1 MRVTAALRRV
11 ALPFLSAMLALATPG
26 LAATRIEK
34 TFNLEPGGR
43 FRLQTGMGR
52 VRVTGKSGAGAH
64 MVVTSKGRDL
74 DDLLTFRYEESPQ
87 SVTVVAR
94 SQHHIFFGHDSVEFE
109 IEVPA
114 ETSIDIDTSG
124 GAITAENLKAPAKLE
139 TSGGGITVTGLSAD
153 LDAHTSG
160 GSIKL
165 RDIQGRSR
173 VETSGGGIEAV
184 SLQGPLRAETS
195 GGSIHLEDVTGD
207 ADVHTSGGG
216 ITIRNA
222 GGRVA
227 AETSGGSIDA
237 SFARGNARGGS
248 LESSG
253 GGISVALDPA
263 VGLNIDAE
271 GNHVRSDLPL
281 RVQGEI
287 SRHSLRGT
295 LGNGGEKLYLHTSGG
310 GVKISGL

>member
-1 MRVTAALRRV
+1 MHLFALRRTLLSCLG
-11 ALPFLSAMLALATPG
+11 ALLILSAPARAG
-26 LAATRIEK
+26 TRIEK
-34 TFNLEPGGR
+34 TFNLSAGGR
-43 FRLQTGMGR
+43 FRLETGMGK
-52 VRVTGKSGAGAH
+52 VRVTGKAGAGAR
-64 MVVTSKGRDL
+64 MVVTSRDRDL
-74 DDLLTFRYEESPQ
+74 EELLTFRYEESPQ

-94 SQHHIFFGHDSVEFE
+94 SRHHIFFFGHDSVEFE
-109 IEVPA
+109 IEVPS

-124 GAITAENLKAPAKLE
+124 GAIAISGLKAPAKLE
-139 TSGGGITVTGLSAD
+139 TSGGGITVTGLSSD

-160 GSIKL
+160 GSIHL
-165 RDIQGRSR
+165 RDISGKSR

-184 SLQGPLRAETS
+184 DLKGPLRGETS
-195 GGSIHLEDVTGD
+195 GGSIHLEDVAGD

-237 SFARGNARGGS
+237 TFARGNARGGS

-253 GGISVALDPA
+253 GGITVAIDPA
-263 VGLNIDAE
+263 VGLSIDAE

-310 GVKISGL
+310 GVRIQGL

>member
-1 MRVTAALRRV
+1 MNSVSATCRATLSCLSVLLA
-11 ALPFLSAMLALATPG
+11 LSAPA

-34 TFNLEPGGR
+34 TFNLQPGGR
-43 FRLQTGMGR
+43 LRLETGMGR
-52 VRVTGKSGAGAH
+52 VRVTGKPGPGAH
-64 MVVTSKGRDL
+64 MVVTSQGRDL
-74 DDLLTFRYEESPQ
+74 DELLNFRYEEGPQ

-94 SQHHIFFGHDSVEFE
+94 SRHHVFFSHDSVEFE
-109 IEVPA
+109 LEVPA

-124 GAITAENLKAPAKLE
+124 GAITASALKAPAKLE
-139 TSGGGITVTGLSAD
+139 TSGGGITVTDLAAD

-160 GSIKL
+160 GPIRL

-184 SLQGPLRAETS
+184 NVQGPLRGETS
-195 GGSIHLEDVTGD
+195 GGSIHLENVSGD
-207 ADVHTSGGG
+207 AEVHTSGGG

-237 SFARGNARGGS
+237 TFARGNAHGGS

-253 GGISVALDPA
+253 GGITVALDPN
-263 VGLNIDAE
+263 VGLVIDAE

-310 GVKISGL
+310 GVRIQGL

>member
-1 MRVTAALRRV
+1 MNSRTPDRTVVALLGLLAV
-11 ALPFLSAMLALATPG
+11 ALPAF
-26 LAATRIEK
+26 AATRIEK
-34 TFNLEPGGR
+34 DFPLPPGGR
-43 FRLQTGMGR
+43 FRLETGMGR
-52 VRVTGKSGAGAH
+52 VRVTGKAGAGAH
-64 MVVTSKGRDL
+64 MVVTSRGRDL
-74 DDLLTFRYEESPQ
+74 DELLSFRYEEGPQ
-87 SVTVVAR
+87 SVSVVAR
-94 SQHHIFFGHDSVEFE
+94 SRHHFLFFGHDSVEFE

-114 ETSIDIDTSG
+114 ETSIDVDTSG
-124 GAITAENLKAPAKLE
+124 GAITAEALKAPAKLE

-160 GSIKL
+160 GSIHL
-165 RDIQGRSR
+165 RDIQGRAR

-184 SLQGPLRAETS
+184 NLKGSLRGETS
-195 GGSIHLEDVTGD
+195 GGSIRLEDVAGD
-207 ADVHTSGGG
+207 ADVHSSGGG
-216 ITIRNA
+216 IRIRNA

-237 SFARGNARGGS
+237 TFARGNARGGS

-253 GGISVALDPA
+253 GGITVALDPT
-263 VGLNIDAE
+263 VGLSIDAE
-271 GNHVRSDLPL
+271 GSHVHSDLPL

-310 GVKISGL
+310 GVTISGL